1 MINSKWFIL
10 ACLLAVLLVIIS
22 CEQEEDISATDITTN
37 VTVETVPTE
46 TIESFVAST
55 GTLIA
60 AKEAKIVS
68 ELEGRL
74 FFKDDP
80 NTGGIITNGAM
91 VRKGQL
97 IAEIQNPEWE
107 LSARVESNKLA
118 FETAKKELD
127 KQEALFKEGGV
138 TEKELNLAR
147 KNALDAQYNYEAA
160 QLKIDKMKLKAPFD
174 GILVQRAQVAN
185 GSRIIA
191 AFELF
196 TIMDYRQIIVE
207 IDVSGS
213 ELARIHIDQPVY
225 VQNYA
230 LKNEIFPGKVISVD
244 PAIDPK
250 TRTFKVT
257 ILVDTTKLRL
267 RPGMFVKVDVV
278 VESHQNAIVIP
289 QHVIQLR
296 NNRKVVFVV
305 ESQSAVQREVET
317 GLETRDRIEI
327 ISGLKENERLV
338 VSGYETLKDKSS
350 VKIVR

>member
-196 TIMDYRQIIVE
+196 TIMDYRQVIVE

-257 ILVDTTKLRL
+257 ILVDNTKLRL